1 MVWSFAKAKLLLILN
16 FCQSV
21 IAEKLVNMLVTVS
34 ESAKTYL
41 KSVCPEGHV
50 TLSIKGGGCSG
61 MQYVWGLSKDSTD
74 DSIDWSDPIEDI
86 LVIDPVAEMFLL
98 GSEIDYVQ
106 ELGGSFL
113 KVKNPMATAQCG
125 CGESFSA

>member
-1 MVWSFAKAKLLLILN
+1 MIQSFYQN
-16 FCQSV
+16 V
-21 IAEKLVNMLVTVS
+21 IAERYVNMLVTVS
-34 ESAKTYL
+34 ESAKNYL

-50 TLSIKGGGCSG
+50 TLSVKGGGCSG
-61 MQYVWGLSKDSTD
+61 MQYVWGLSTDCTD
-74 DSIDWSDPIEDI
+74 DSVVWSDPIEDI
-86 LVIDPVAEMFLL
+86 LVVDPVAEMFLL

-113 KVKNPMATAQCG
+113 KVSNPMATAQCG

>member
-1 MVWSFAKAKLLLILN
+1 MIV
-16 FCQSV
+16 SV
-21 IAEKLVNMLVTVS
+21 T
-34 ESAKTYL
+34 ESAKKYL

-61 MQYVWGLSKDSTD
+61 MQYVWGLSKDCTD
-74 DSIDWSDPIEDI
+74 ESIQWSDPIDEI
-86 LVIDPVAEMFLL
+86 LVVDPMAELL
-98 GSEIDYVQ
+98 LFGSQIDYVE

-113 KVKNPMATAQCG
+113 KVSNPMATSSCG